1 MNKTFKVARSLT
13 RGTVVTSEKASS
25 YQGKAV
31 KTVIAAAVAS
41 LVAGAAMAANT
52 VYVVDGAALTFG
64 SDGAE
69 SSAQAAVTLD
79 SGKVYKDKT
88 ISTENEIKASALTKD
103 DTIHLVGGTVNVN
116 AVKDVAQK
124 VTAAELSK
132 GNLVISAFDDATANK
147 DATVT
152 YTGTNPVGEVT
163 VTFAK
168 NTGSGTKKGVS
179 TLTNAEDFILGVD
192 ADENNRYAE
201 VTTLVTEAGAAG
213 TVSST
218 KNLTLKN
225 VAFQNEGELTL
236 SGAAVTLDSAYAD
249 QKGKLV
255 VKGTGKIQD
264 TFSSKNV
271 VIGTEGDIK
280 DVTASFNDNVTVS
293 GKGTF
298 AAEQLT
304 VNTSKKLTLD
314 SGTSAEITT
323 ADLSS
328 GTIALT
334 ATKDKKTAAAI
345 KTLNLKGT
353 GALTTT
359 EYATVTGDVINA
371 TGTNN
376 TINNSGSLT
385 YGAVNVVAG
394 DTATAP
400 ALAIENTGKASLGT
414 VTVSASAK
422 ASADLSVSGDKGIA
436 SAGDIVLTGYSSSQ
450 TAELTVAG
458 AAPDKDSAQNQ
469 QYNLTADSL
478 AVNAFATAN
487 LNAGQVLVNGDVT
500 VAKDGMLATDA
511 TNNTTVKKTLTLAEG
526 AKDFT
531 NAGALQVGTLVNN
544 VAITN
549 EKSIE
554 VTGVDGATS
563 VNAGKISGA
572 SSTTITV
579 SGNFENKLHLNTSK
593 VSEEN
598 LTAGTLRVADG
609 TFNNAGIV
617 NVGTLE
623 LSKGAVYNTAYSAN
637 TSADKTATTT
647 YTEATTINVGEG
659 AILNIADL
667 NKASVANGANDQL
680 AIVSAINLEGGALQV
695 KSASTET
702 VDVVLKNTLKVGT
715 SANGAKSEQTFKSVS
730 SQSTD
735 GDLQIDGGKVTITGT
750 LETAGGKVTVN
761 GGDLYV
767 TADGAKIF
775 TDSKA
780 NFTIDKEGYFAT
792 TADALGMT
800 IEKNAFKFAA
810 TEIDSKDYKFNGLTN
825 EGEVSIAG
833 LSGSFDKATT
843 LKTQVET
850 NFGTLSGAALVELG
864 DVAVEDLKLTDG
876 AYDADK
882 VAELSGIVLNVLK
895 NATISNVSAQT
906 LNGQYGKLILAD
918 KTTEL
923 ASSDY
928 TILTNNGNLV
938 ETKDGKLAGVTV
950 AANKIFA
957 YRGAEGATGTVK
969 YVTVAK
975 ASAPGSENGLLAVE
989 AGTLDVQG
997 SVAQSADGTSQGGDV
1012 EVDENAGLIVNGDL
1026 NITNLD
1032 TEGAV
1037 TVKNYTDANG
1047 EVTLG
1052 VTTVAESF
1060 NVAATGSF
1068 TAAGKT
1074 KLTTG
1079 GTVLGSATFGE
1090 LEAGT
1095 LNVGNGD
1102 QAGHATIGNLLSGT
1116 VTFDPEF
1123 DKETQTIAIEKAST
1137 GAVLASKE
1145 VGKTNVLDASI
1156 VGIGAGASESEA
1168 VAAFT
1173 ATGWGLGQRNHK
1185 QDDGSILNK
1194 DAELVTAVVAVN
1206 TLNADTQKHETFGGI
1221 LNVGDA
1227 TKTSGVNFEKDTMLI
1242 VDATKVDT
1250 TGAVQIFGQEV
1261 TFDEKAELALT
1272 NIGNGDKIVVGKF
1285 AEGSEENFAGKVED
1299 TVFTGDILMDAGLV
1313 VDNKNVGTITVGMID
1328 KVEVIDVLGDLP
1340 GLDAAYDMFATRA
1353 NLGSS
1358 SSVAFNN
1365 WLYSSANQTSYQGIR
1380 DAAKDVAGLGATT
1393 GVQTLTMDAVNQ
1405 MADTVAA
1412 RTSILA
1418 QRGQGVNVWADVNG
1432 GKFEAKTLF
1441 DGAGYSSDIYSGVL
1455 GLDYQFSCNAVL
1467 GAALTIGTA
1476 DTDSKNSGVAASTD
1490 SDLVGFSVYASKT
1503 FADIW
1508 NVSADIGYLQAS
1520 NDVTANGYAHAWK
1533 FSEDTDAWTVGVRGE
1548 VLTKAGSVNIVPHVG
1563 LRYTAISTDG
1573 FEAGYVTDI
1582 DDQNVFQMPVGVTVS
1597 ADFET
1602 NGWTIAPKFDL
1613 SVVPTFGDKDADLKL
1628 GITGVSATD
1637 DYAVRVID
1645 SNPVQA
1651 QFGVNA
1657 TNGAWG
1663 FGLSYKLGA
1672 GSDDRMNNSFNA
1684 NVRYAF

>member
-52 VYVVDGAALTFG
+52 VYVADGAALTFG

-69 SSAQAAVTLD
+69 SPQATVTLD
-79 SGKVYKDKT
+79 SGKVYSDEKLT
-88 ISTENEIKASALTKD
+88 TEIKASALATN
-103 DTIHLVGGTVNVN
+103 DTIYLVGGTVSVN
-116 AVKDVAQK
+116 AADQVP
-124 VTAAELSK
+124 L
-132 GNLVISAFDDATANK
+132 NATASQLTKGTLTLSSFDSASSGKQQN
-147 DATVT
+147 ATVT
-152 YTGTNPVGEVT
+152 YSGTEAVGNVT
-163 VTFAK
+163 IEFAA
-168 NTGSGTKKGVS
+168 NTGSGENKGVS
-179 TLTNAEDFILGVD
+179 TLTSSEDAAFTLGEV
-192 ADENNRYAE
+192 ADQTTGHGAK
-201 VTTLVTEAGAAG
+201 VTTLKTATGAAG
-213 TVSST
+213 TVAAKT
-218 KNLTLKN
+218 GQDLVLNN
-225 VAFQNEGELTL
+225 VAFGNQGELTL
-236 SGAAVTLDSAYAD
+236 SGKKVTFNTAYEG
-249 QKGKLV
+249 QSGKLIV
-255 VKGTGKIQD
+255 QGAADIND
-264 TFSSKNV
+264 AFSSSKV
-271 VIGTEGDIK
+271 VIGDASKVDGE
-280 DVTASFNDNVTVS
+280 TASFNESVTV
-293 GKGTF
+293 GEKGSFT
-298 AAEQLT
+298 ADQLT
-304 VNTSKKLTLD
+304 INSTPTLALQ
-314 SGTSAEITT
+314 SGATAEIGT
-323 ADLSS
+323 ADITS
-328 GTIALT
+328 GGISLT
-334 ATKDKKTAAAI
+334 GDATHKTAVTVG
-345 KTLNLKGT
+345 TLNLKGT
-353 GALTTT
+353 ANGLNIEQNTS
-359 EYATVTGDVINA
+359 VTGETINS
-371 TGTNN
+371 TGTNGITN
-376 TINNSGSLT
+376 AGTLS
-385 YGAVNVVAG
+385 YKAVNVTVA
-394 DTATAP
+394 DKTASNLTIDNAS
-400 ALAIENTGKASLGT
+400 GKATLGAVT
-414 VTVSASAK
+414 VTASSDASA
-422 ASADLSVSGDKGIA
+422 ALTVSGA
-436 SAGDIVLTGYSSSQ
+436 SGVATAGDIVLSGYAAGQ
-450 TAELTVAG
+450 TASLKVEGTDPG
-458 AAPDKDSAQNQ
+458 TDSTTKEQK
-469 QYNLTADSL
+469 YNLTADSL
-478 AVNAFATAN
+478 AINAYATAT
-487 LNAGQVLVNGDVT
+487 LNAAKVLVNGDVN
-500 VAKDGMLATDA
+500 VAANGSLVIDA
-511 TNNTTVKKTLTLAEG
+511 ANETTVKKTLTF
-526 AKDFT
+526 AKDAAAFT
-531 NAGALQVGTLVNN
+531 NSGTLTVGTLVNN

-549 EKSIE
+549 SGTLEI
-554 VTGVDGATS
+554 TGVDGATS
-563 VNAGKISGA
+563 VNAG
-572 SSTTITV
+572 TILSDADKNVTV
-579 SGNFENKLHLNTSK
+579 AGNFDNQLYADSTKNSAT
-593 VSEEN
+593 N
-598 LTAGTLRVADG
+598 LTASTLTVSKG

-617 NVGTLE
+617 DVTTLTLDE
-623 LSKGAVYNTAYSAN
+623 GAVYNTTYLTEAPTN
-637 TSADKTATTT
+637 NTATTT
-647 YTEATTINVGEG
+647 YTEAETINVNEG

-667 NKASVANGANDQL
+667 NQASIKDGANDQL
-680 AIVSAINLEGGALQV
+680 AIVSDINLYGGVLQV
-695 KSASTET
+695 RGASTET
-702 VDVVLKNTLKVGT
+702 VDVVLSKTLTVGE
-715 SANGAKSEQTFKSVS
+715 KSEQTFKSVLAN
-730 SQSTD
+730 TD
-735 GDLQIDGGKVTITGT
+735 GKLQISGGKVTVTGT
-750 LETAGGKVTVN
+750 LETSGGSVN
-761 GGDLYV
+761 LMGGDLDV
-767 TADGAKIF
+767 SADGAKIF
-775 TDSKA
+775 TDKKDS
-780 NFTIDKEGYFAT
+780 FMIVDDGYLTT

-810 TEIDSKDYKFNGLTN
+810 TTIDSKDHKFNGLTN

-833 LSGSFDKATT
+833 LSGSFDKAAT
-843 LKTQVET
+843 LKTEVEKY
-850 NFGTLSGAALVELG
+850 FGTLSKAALVELG
-864 DVAVEDLKLTDG
+864 NVAVEDLKLTEG
-876 AYDADK
+876 TYDADK

-895 NATISNVSAQT
+895 NATISNVSNQT

-918 KTTEL
+918 KTSEL

-997 SVAQSADGTSQGGDV
+997 SVAQSADGTGQGGDV

-1068 TAAGKT
+1068 TTAGKT
-1074 KLTTG
+1074 MLTNG
-1079 GTVLGSATFGE
+1079 GTVLGTATFGE

-1380 DAAKDVAGLGATT
+1380 NAAKDVAGLGATT

-1405 MADTVAA
+1405 MADTVAD
-1412 RTSILA
+1412 RTSILT

-1476 DTDSKNSGVAASTD
+1476 DTDSKNSAFKASTD

-1548 VLTKAGSVNIVPHVG
+1548 VLTKAGSVNIVPHLG

-1613 SVVPTFGDKDADLKL
+1613 SVVPTFGDKDAELKL
-1628 GITGVSATD
+1628 GLAGVAATATD
-1637 DYAVRVID
+1637 SVRVID

-1651 QFGVNA
+1651 QLGINA

-1663 FGLSYKLGA
+1663 FGLNYKLGV
-1672 GSDDRMNNSFNA
+1672 GSEDRMNNSFNA